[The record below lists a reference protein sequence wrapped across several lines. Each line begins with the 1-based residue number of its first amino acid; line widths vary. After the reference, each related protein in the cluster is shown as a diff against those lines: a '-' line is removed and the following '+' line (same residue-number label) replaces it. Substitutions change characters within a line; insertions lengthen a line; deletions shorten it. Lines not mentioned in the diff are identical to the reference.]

1 MSNVRAILPRS
12 SSGPF
17 ELAIGA
23 GMSDDLPVP
32 YAELLDPYLCPAN
45 MLVWLAAQ
53 YSVDLWFDDWPE
65 ARKREVIA
73 QHAGRSVLFD
83 GELAALKGTRAAAA
97 RYLALVDAEI
107 IHKRSHPVRFP
118 VGRIAAGRT
127 PINHPPF
134 VARFL
139 VKVTLVQPI
148 RTVCVGRSA
157 VGKASLR
164 PRDRRPIERVC
175 KALTVSKA
183 LHTEYSVSF
192 GHKRQITLDDGYDL
206 DAGYQ
211 LGSYMD
217 RNTL

>member
-1 MSNVRAILPRS
+1 MAEVAPLLPSNT
-12 SSGPF
+12 GPY
-17 ELAIGA
+17 EDALAA
-23 GMSDDLPVP
+23 GMSDVLPIP
-32 YAELLDPYLCPAN
+32 YEQLLDPYQCPES

-53 YSVDLWFDDWPE
+53 HSVDLWFDEWPVE
-65 ARKREVIA
+65 RKREVIA

-83 GELAALKGTRAAAA
+83 GELAELKTTRAAAE
-97 RYLALVDAEI
+97 RYLALVDAQI
-107 IHKRSHPVRFP
+107 IHKRSHPARFP

-134 VARFL
+134 VARYL

-148 RTVCVGRSA
+148 RTICVGRTA

-164 PRDRRPIERVC
+164 KRERRPLERVC

-183 LHTEYSVSF
+183 THTEYSVSF
-192 GHKRQITLDDGYDL
+192 AHRRQITLDDGYDI

-217 RNTL
+217 RNSL